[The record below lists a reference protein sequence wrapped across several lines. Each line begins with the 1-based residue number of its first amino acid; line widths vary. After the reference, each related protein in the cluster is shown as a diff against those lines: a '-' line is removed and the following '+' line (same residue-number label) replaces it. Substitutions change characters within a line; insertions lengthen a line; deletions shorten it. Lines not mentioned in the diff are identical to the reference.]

1 MSILKSNIK
10 DMVNLMDKLTN
21 RIGKLTNLPLWDLGM
36 LQIEP

>member
-21 RIGKLTNLPLWDLGM
+21 RIGKLTNLPLLGSRDVTD
-36 LQIEP
+36 